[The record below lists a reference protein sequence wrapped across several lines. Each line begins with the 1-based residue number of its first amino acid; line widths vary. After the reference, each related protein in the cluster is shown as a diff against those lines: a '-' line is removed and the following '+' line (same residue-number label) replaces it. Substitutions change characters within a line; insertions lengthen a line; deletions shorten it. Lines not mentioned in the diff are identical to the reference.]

1 MSTPPDPTAP
11 DPTLPDP
18 TPPDPT
24 APDPTPPDPA
34 APDPAARVSTPP
46 VSTYRVQVAPA
57 FGFAAA
63 AGLAP
68 YLVRL
73 GVTHLYSAP
82 PLTATT
88 GSEHGYDITD
98 HRSADPGRGGE
109 EGRQVLVAALREH
122 GLGLV
127 VDVVPNHVGVA
138 VPHENPAWWD
148 VLQLGPQSAYGRW
161 FDIDW
166 SRGRLLLPVL
176 GDAPDEL
183 DALRLADGELRYHD
197 KRFPLAPGTESI
209 DDPRKAHDHQHY
221 ELVSWRRA
229 ATEQNYRRFFAISD
243 LAALR
248 VEDPAV
254 FDATHAEL
262 LRWVAAGE
270 VHGLR
275 IDHPDGMTDPTGYFE
290 RLAEASGGL
299 WTVVEK
305 ILEPGEELPDWPV
318 AGTSGY
324 DAMAEVDGVLVDP
337 AGEPAFTA
345 LDTRLTGVATS
356 WPDLVHD
363 CKLDVATGML
373 AAEVRRLA
381 ALAREVPDAEPA
393 LAELLACFPVYRSYL
408 PAGAG
413 HLAEALAA
421 ARSRRP
427 DLSFDVLADRLGDP
441 ADPLAVRFQ
450 QTSGAVM
457 AKGVEDTAYYRWTRF
472 LALNEVG
479 GDPDRFGLSLDDF
492 HAALSARQRRHPLGM
507 TALST
512 HDTKRSADVRARLAV
527 LAELPQEWAAAVDRW
542 SAAAPPPDGAL
553 GHLLWQTVVGAW
565 PLTGE
570 RLHGYLEKAMREAR
584 TRTGWDDPDAAFE
597 RAMHAV
603 ADRVLAP
610 GALHDDVAAFVASIA
625 GPGRSNALTA
635 ALVQLTMP
643 GVPDTYQG
651 TELWDLSLVDPDNR
665 RPVDFALRAELLDRI
680 DGGWR
685 PPADDAD
692 GAAKLLVVSRALRLR
707 RDEPGLFTG
716 YTPVR
721 ASGAAAGHVVAFDRG
736 GAVTVGT
743 RLPVRLE
750 RDGGWRDT
758 TVPVAGTDVFTGRS
772 YDGPAPLADLLA
784 DHPVALLRP

>member
-1 MSTPPDPTAP
+1 VPQ
-11 DPTLPDP
+11 
-18 TPPDPT
+18 
-24 APDPTPPDPA
+24 
-34 APDPAARVSTPP
+34 PP

-57 FGFAAA
+57 FTFGAA

-68 YLVRL
+68 YLARL

-82 PLTATT
+82 PLTATS

-98 HRSADPGRGGE
+98 HRMADPGRGGE
-109 EGRQVLVAALREH
+109 EGRLELVAALRAE

-127 VDVVPNHVGVA
+127 IDVVPNHMGVA
-138 VPHENPAWWD
+138 VPYENAAWWD
-148 VLQLGPQSAYGRW
+148 VLRLGPQSAYGRW

-166 SRGRLLLPVL
+166 SRGRVLLPVL
-176 GDAPDEL
+176 GDGPAEL
-183 DALRLADGELRYHD
+183 DQLRLDGGELRYYD
-197 KRFPLAPGTESI
+197 KRFPLAPGTETLE
-209 DDPRKAHDHQHY
+209 DPRKAHDHQHY

-229 ATEQNYRRFFAISD
+229 ATDQNYRRFFAISD

-254 FDATHAEL
+254 FDATHEEI
-262 LRWVAAGE
+262 LRWVAHGD
-270 VHGLR
+270 VQGLR
-275 IDHPDGMTDPTGYFE
+275 IDHPDGLTDPGGYFE
-290 RLAEASGGL
+290 RLWQASNGL

-324 DAMAEVDGVLVDP
+324 DAMAEVDAVLVDP
-337 AGEPAFTA
+337 AGAEGFTA
-345 LDTRLTGVATS
+345 LDERLTGVRTD
-356 WPDLVHD
+356 WHDLVHD

-373 AAEVRRLA
+373 FAEVRRLA
-381 ALAREVPDAEPA
+381 ALQPGTEDA

-408 PAGAG
+408 PDGVEHLDRA
-413 HLAEALAA
+413 LAE

-427 DLSFDVLADRLGDP
+427 DLDFDALDARLHDP

-479 GDPDRFGLSLDDF
+479 GDPDRFGLPLDGF
-492 HAALSARQRRHPLGM
+492 HAAQARRQERHPIGM
-507 TALST
+507 TSLST

-527 LAELPQEWAAAVDRW
+527 LAELPGEWAAAVDRW
-542 SAAAPPPDGAL
+542 SAQAPPPDGAL
-553 GHLLWQTVVGAW
+553 GHLLWQTLVGAW

-584 TRTGWDDPDAAFE
+584 TRTSWDDPDAAFE
-597 RAMHAV
+597 KAMHEV
-603 ADRVLAP
+603 ASRVLEP
-610 GALHDDVAAFVASIA
+610 GPLHDDVAAFVSRIER
-625 GPGRSNALTA
+625 PGYSNALTA
-635 ALVQLTMP
+635 TLVQLTMP

-651 TELWDLSLVDPDNR
+651 CELWDFSLVDPDNR
-665 RPVDFALRAELLDRI
+665 RPVDFGLRSTLLSRI
-680 DGGWR
+680 DEGWQ
-685 PPADDAD
+685 PPAYDPD
-692 GAAKLLVVSRALRLR
+692 GAGKLLVVSRALRLR
-707 RDEPGLFTG
+707 RDRAFDS
-716 YTPVR
+716 YAPVR
-721 ASGAAAGHVVAFDRG
+721 GSGPAADHLVAFDRG
-736 GAVTVGT
+736 AAVTLGT

-758 TVPVAGTDVFTGRS
+758 TVTLSGTDVLTGRG
-772 YDGPAPLADLLA
+772 YDGTVAVAEVLA
-784 DHPVALLRP
+784 DHPVALVAR